1 MKPNFALGLTDGG
14 ITLWQRGRSGW
25 LRVGAVDPDSPERDA
40 QLDGL
45 VKIAHA
51 LAPEGVTT
59 KLVIPDEQIL
69 FCDLEVTSRDREAQ
83 ADEIRSQLHGRTP
96 YPVEELD
103 FDWTI
108 NGSQMHVAVVARETL
123 VEAEDFA
130 QALGLNPVS
139 AVAAPASGPFNREP
153 FFGPTRQAR
162 SIVGDPDL
170 IEREPEIIRET
181 GTARLPEPELAAG
194 PETREELPS
203 KESPA
208 ETPPAPQ
215 EPVAQPEADK
225 EKPAAAEPATSKT
238 EGAKAEKPTSDK
250 PVGESKIPAAAPTEC
265 ADDPE
270 KKAKKPTA
278 GSGKTPDAP
287 DAPTPAEPDT
297 SKTDKPSSASP
308 TGGKKF
314 TEFLK
319 TRSTTAGSDAKTLRA
334 TQPPA
339 SPPKDTPPLTFAS
352 RRAPTG
358 RVGSDP
364 GAPQGPLAKSADT
377 AQEPGVIGGLRARL
391 SGSAALTNRSATVAR
406 KLRDSLAELK
416 PKAMGQVQ
424 KATSAITAA
433 RPKKPALTEWSK
445 ERAETQDDG
454 KAGAEHPSGTAAP
467 ASPTAKTAPPRR
479 DPLETLRDHAA
490 SPGSQSEAE
499 RLTIF
504 GARHQTVAEPSRLH
518 RGVLVLGG
526 VGLLL
531 VAVAIWVFFFTTT
544 QSPAPQT
551 AVLPDESDI
560 IAPEAVSP
568 TDSALLPED
577 SLTSEEIEAALGL
590 EDAAQQPPME
600 LGEPEMLAQPDEIEP
615 SQQAQPAAP
624 TDTNAGRVA
633 GLRSVSLIAPE
644 ETVALPLSPSAP
656 APFGSEPLPPLRE
669 ELAAAAAEDDVT
681 DVPTEGLPSTL
692 PAGEE
697 LLEIT
702 VTEGV
707 PPAVPPARPAGI
719 APEPLVEPEAAAE
732 PSPEPAPEP
741 DTAADAA
748 PDMAAAV
755 ADALDEAMLDISV
768 TEGQPAAVPPQRP
781 EGLAPDLEAPPDPAP
796 APEPA
801 AEDAPDV
808 APEDAQGQDEA
819 IDPDQAS
826 LTSPP
831 PGGVALTG
839 IRPAARPEQIVLA
852 ALAPEPEPV
861 PGVEDAS
868 SLAVASSQR
877 PGTRPSQFSAIVQ
890 RALRN
895 NQPQSSTPP
904 ASVQSSEPVQTAR
917 AAAAAPVIPTSASVA
932 REATQR
938 QAINLRQ
945 VNLIGVMGTSNNR
958 RALVRLSNGRV
969 VTVRVGENLDGGQV
983 TAIGEDELRYTRR
996 GRNVVL
1002 RIAS

>member
-1 MKPNFALGLTDGG
+1 MKPNFALGLTDDG

-25 LRVGAVDPDSPERDA
+25 LRVGAVDPDSPERDT

-45 VKIAHA
+45 VSIAHA

-69 FCDLEVTSRDREAQ
+69 FCDLEVASRNRDAQ
-83 ADEIRSQLHGRTP
+83 VDEIRSQLHGLTP

-139 AVAAPASGPFNREP
+139 AVAAPAGSPFNREP

-181 GTARLPEPELAAG
+181 GTARLPEPELAAE
-194 PETREELPS
+194 PETTDELPS
-203 KESPA
+203 KEAPA

-215 EPVAQPEADK
+215 EPVAQPEAD
-225 EKPAAAEPATSKT
+225 EEQPAAAEPATSTT
-238 EGAKAEKPTSDK
+238 EGAKAGKPTSDK
-250 PVGESKIPAAAPTEC
+250 PDGESKTPAAAPTER

-270 KKAKKPTA
+270 KKAEKPTA

-287 DAPTPAEPDT
+287 TTAKPDT

-314 TEFLK
+314 TDVLK
-319 TRSTTAGSDAKTLRA
+319 TRGITAGSYAKTPRA

-339 SPPKDTPPLTFAS
+339 SPPKNTPPLTFAS

-358 RVGSDP
+358 RVASDP
-364 GAPQGPLAKSADT
+364 GAPRGPLAKPADT
-377 AQEPGVIGGLRARL
+377 AQETGVIGGLRARL
-391 SGSAALTNRSATVAR
+391 TSSAALTNRSATVAR

-445 ERAETQDDG
+445 ERADTQDDDKTG
-454 KAGAEHPSGTAAP
+454 TEHPSGTAAP
-467 ASPTAKTAPPRR
+467 AEPTGRAASPRR

-544 QSPAPQT
+544 QPPAPQT

-560 IAPEAVSP
+560 LAPEAVSP

-600 LGEPEMLAQPDEIEP
+600 MGEPEMLAQPDEIEP

-644 ETVALPLSPSAP
+644 ETVALPLPPSAP

-669 ELAAAAAEDDVT
+669 ELAAAAAADEVT
-681 DVPTEGLPSTL
+681 DVPTEGLPSAL

-719 APEPLVEPEAAAE
+719 APEPLVEPEVAAE
-732 PSPEPAPEP
+732 PSPESTPEP

-781 EGLAPDLEAPPDPAP
+781 EGLAPELEAPPDPAP

-801 AEDAPDV
+801 AEDAPDA

-877 PGTRPSQFSAIVQ
+877 PGTRPSQFSVIVQ

-895 NQPQSSTPP
+895 NQTRSSTPP

-983 TAIGEDELRYTRR
+983 TAIGADELRYTRR